1 LFVSFMVLLDNLL
14 ERLVKIVTPRLTLD
28 HVYIFVAVVLLAL
41 RPMLTPIPPNDFWW
55 HMATGRAIIASG
67 QIPLVDSFS
76 YTQAGM
82 PFFNQGWLAQVLMYG
97 LYQAG
102 GLPIVILSQA
112 LLIAGA
118 YGLLLRLCIQR
129 TGRLRM
135 SVALLLLTTMP
146 LSFDNWTVRPQSY
159 VFPLFVGFLYILVQY
174 RLGMARRVWM
184 LPILMICWVNM
195 HGSFVLG
202 LALIALTS
210 FGMVVEHYWGQRNRV
225 PTGPTDATASAI
237 PNEQATDRA
246 PRTQLPIRLLLFW
259 GAITALATLINPRGI
274 GVLSYVRDL
283 LSSSQ
288 VTSLVQEW
296 VPPTIRDL
304 GGMIFFIFLIGT
316 FLLIGYARK
325 KPQFSDLLLLL
336 AFLWLALGAVRNIV
350 WFGFIATPIVC
361 VAVASLLPEPRGRA
375 VQGSGLLNGVLVGLL
390 GLLLLI
396 GLPWFKPVLL
406 PPSVGALVSEGTPI
420 AAVRFMQ
427 SQATRPQRLF
437 HEMGYGSY
445 LIWAAPEQKVFIDP
459 RIELYPFEQWRDY
472 INLGQAN
479 NLSMLFERYRIDGA
493 LLHATDQEALVQAL
507 ERDPAWQVA
516 YRDEQTVYLI
526 KR

>member
-1 LFVSFMVLLDNLL
+1 
-14 ERLVKIVTPRLTLD
+14 VKTATPRLTLD
-28 HVYIFVAVVLLAL
+28 HVYICVAMVLLAL

-55 HMATGRAIIASG
+55 HMATGREIVASG
-67 QIPLVDSFS
+67 QIPLVDHFSF
-76 YTQAGM
+76 TQSGM
-82 PFFNQGWLAQVLMYG
+82 PFFNQGWLAQILMYG

-159 VFPLFVGFLYILVQY
+159 VFPLFVGFLYILTQY
-174 RLGMARRVWM
+174 RLGMARRLWM
-184 LPILMICWVNM
+184 MPILMICWVNM

-202 LALIALTS
+202 LALIALTI
-210 FGMVVEHYWGQRNRV
+210 FGMVVEQVWEQKNRRTLEQ
-225 PTGPTDATASAI
+225 TGAVA
-237 PNEQATDRA
+237 RA
-246 PRTQLPIRLLLFW
+246 PISNRALFFW
-259 GAITALATLINPRGI
+259 GVITALATLVNPRGI

-296 VPPTIRDL
+296 VPPTIRDT

-361 VAVASLLPEPRGRA
+361 VAVASMLPEQRGRV
-375 VQGSGLLNGVLVGLL
+375 VQGSGLINGVLVGLL
-390 GLLLLI
+390 GLLLCI
-396 GLPWFKPVLL
+396 GLPWIKPVLL
-406 PPSVGALVSEGTPI
+406 PPSVGALVSEGTPV

-427 SQATRPQRLF
+427 SQAVRPQHLF

-472 INLGQAN
+472 LNLGQAN
-479 NLSMLFERYRIDGA
+479 NLTVLFERYQIDGA

-507 ERDPAWQVA
+507 ERDPAWQVQ
-516 YRDEQTVYLI
+516 YRDEQLVYLV